1 MEIPAD
7 LVLAPEQERT
17 LRQLIGLDERPAY
30 DPSIAEDLRDRLVAG
45 IGDRTTPGGVWIG
58 KTRVT
63 EWAQCEGLLAADL
76 HDELPEFEHDEKSA
90 IGAVLH
96 RAIQADVELLGPSR
110 GDGSERVFCA
120 YAVERLTVGEKADE
134 AFAAYWTACAEDER
148 ARVLASAQAL
158 LATFRRIFPP
168 LGALRQT
175 LKPSAEFRVKA
186 TLGTDVVRMSGVV
199 DLALGAAEA
208 PPKGDGPPPPPRAT
222 RLLIDHKT
230 GGAYRDHV
238 EDLRFYA
245 LLHTLHRGAPPYRI
259 ASYYAGSGEW
269 QAEDIA
275 YEILEHAADRAASA
289 ARRAIDLLEGD
300 EPELRAGPWCGWCPR
315 AAGCPA
321 RAAADAAGAAPTA

>member
-7 LVLAPEQERT
+7 LDLAPEQDRT
-17 LRQLIGLDERPAY
+17 LRQLIGVGDRPAY
-30 DPSIAEDLRDRLVAG
+30 DPGLADELRDRLIAG

-58 KTRVT
+58 KGRVT
-63 EWAQCEGLLAADL
+63 EREQCEGLLAADL
-76 HDELPEFEHDEKSA
+76 LEEMSPFEHDEKSA
-90 IGAVLH
+90 VGAILH
-96 RAIQADVELLGPSR
+96 RAIQADIEVLGPSR
-110 GDGSERVFCA
+110 GDGSERFFCA
-120 YAVERLTVGEKADE
+120 LAAKRLSEGEKADE
-134 AFAAYWTACAEDER
+134 AFTAFWTMCGEDAR
-148 ARVLASAQAL
+148 ARLLASAEEM
-158 LATFRRIFPP
+158 LATFRRVFPP

-186 TLGTDVVRMSGVV
+186 SLGTDVVRMSGVV
-199 DLALGAAEA
+199 DLALGAADA
-208 PPKGDGPPPPPRAT
+208 KPKGDGAKPPPRAT

-230 GGAYRDHV
+230 GGAYREHV

-300 EPELRAGPWCGWCPR
+300 APELRAGPWCGWCPR
-315 AAGCPA
+315 AAGCST
-321 RAAADAAGAAPTA
+321 RAAADAAQAVTP